1 MGNVDKMS
9 YCFDWDEIPNCV
21 IIKASGV
28 ASIKGIIAF
37 HYEFLADPRW
47 KPGMN
52 ILCDFRE
59 LLADHFDKNDI
70 HSISSLV
77 EGSSDKIGDGRMAVA
92 QPEITS
98 YGLTRMFEIITEGK
112 TSLSIMVFRSYDE
125 ALLWI
130 QS

>member
-1 MGNVDKMS
+1 MSSENKME
-9 YCFDWDEIPNCV
+9 YRIDWDEIPNCV

-28 ASIKGIIAF
+28 ASLEGIMAF
-37 HYEFLADPRW
+37 HSDYLADPRW

-59 LLADHFDKNDI
+59 LLADHFKKEDVQT
-70 HSISSLV
+70 ISGLIEV
-77 EGSSDKIGDGRMAVA
+77 ASDRIGDGRMAVA
-92 QPEITS
+92 QPDITS
-98 YGLTRMFEIITEGK
+98 FGLTRMFEMISDGK
-112 TSLSIMVFRSYDE
+112 TRLSIMVFRSYDE

>member
-1 MGNVDKMS
+1 MEYRIFWN
-9 YCFDWDEIPNCV
+9 EIPNCV

-28 ASIKGIIAF
+28 ASLEGIIAF
-37 HYEFLADPRW
+37 HSDYLADSRW
-47 KPGMN
+47 QPGMN

-59 LLADHFDKNDI
+59 LLADHFDKKDV
-70 HSISSLV
+70 HSISRLI
-77 EGSSDKIGDGRMAVA
+77 EEAGDRIGDGRMAIA

-98 YGLTRMFEIITEGK
+98 FGLTRMFEMITEGK
-112 TSLSIMVFRSYDE
+112 TSLTIMVFRSYDE